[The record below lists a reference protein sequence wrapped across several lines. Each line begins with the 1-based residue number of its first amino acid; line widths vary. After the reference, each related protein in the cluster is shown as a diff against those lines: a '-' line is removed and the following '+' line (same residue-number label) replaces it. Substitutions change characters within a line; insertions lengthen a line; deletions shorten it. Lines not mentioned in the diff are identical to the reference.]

1 MPVFETGSRG
11 FESCRAGH
19 IDTETKRIYNVVM
32 YKVEYKDT
40 SGRGC
45 VEEVKDLSAAMAF
58 AKALGIPVTINGGGI
73 ELVGTFGSAGIENG
87 RLPNGDP
94 YTWYKRRRP

>member
-1 MPVFETGSRG
+1 MYEIKWQDT
-11 FESCRAGH
+11 AGKH
-19 IDTETKRIYNVVM
+19 CE
-32 YKVEYKDT
+32 
-40 SGRGC
+40 
-45 VEEVKDLSAAMAF
+45 EEVKDLSLALARATE
-58 AKALGIPVTINGGGI
+58 LGIPVTINGGGI